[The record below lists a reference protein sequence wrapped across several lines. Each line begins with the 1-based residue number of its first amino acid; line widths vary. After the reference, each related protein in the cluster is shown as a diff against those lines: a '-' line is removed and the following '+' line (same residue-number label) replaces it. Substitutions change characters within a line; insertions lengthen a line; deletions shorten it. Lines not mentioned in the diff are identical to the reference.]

1 MPVYKVTHTTFAV
14 IIAKQTISTPLQ
26 LTCIAD

>member
-1 MPVYKVTHTTFAV
+1 MPAYKVMNTIFAV